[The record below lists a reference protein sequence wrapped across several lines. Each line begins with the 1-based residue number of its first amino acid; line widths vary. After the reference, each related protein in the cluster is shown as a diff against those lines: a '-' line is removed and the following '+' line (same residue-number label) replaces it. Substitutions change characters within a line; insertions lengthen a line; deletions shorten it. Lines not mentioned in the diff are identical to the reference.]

1 MARSRLKSQE
11 AQEAESKLM
20 EFFSEN
26 PECLGLAYSRE
37 NLVRFAIMA
46 GATTN
51 SWPEFAD
58 MCDKVQEFSDISLEL
73 MSQYVLCGAYSKFK
87 ALAAATRK
95 ERDTAI
101 LDEGERYPE
110 LSRTEI
116 LKRMQSSGKLHKV
129 LENGDSAETFEDS
142 NTPQCKL

>member
-1 MARSRLKSQE
+1 
-11 AQEAESKLM
+11 M

-37 NLVRFAIMA
+37 NLARFAIMA
-46 GATTN
+46 GAATN

-58 MCDKVQEFSDISLEL
+58 MLDKVQEFSDISLEL
-73 MSQYVLCGAYSKFK
+73 QSQYILAGAYSKFK
-87 ALAAATRK
+87 SLASTTRK

-110 LSRTEI
+110 LSRTDI
-116 LKRMQSSGKLHKV
+116 LKRMGSSGVLRKK
-129 LENGDSAETFEDS
+129 LENGDAAESFEDS
-142 NTPQCKL
+142 TTPPCKL